1 MITRKKKV
9 SRCVQR
15 TNAGIPAGTGGDVVT
30 QACRVL
36 ELGLAGRG
44 AVAGVRVGSVRH
56 GYLSM

>member
-1 MITRKKKV
+1 MDALLAEQLLLQKL
-9 SRCVQR
+9 
-15 TNAGIPAGTGGDVVT
+15 
-30 QACRVL
+30 VL